1 MMKFGA
7 WTSVSKKRISAQT
20 EPADPMSGKGLIKS
34 TARGLAFVVIVPM
47 LVSFHIRA
55 AFLGPDRALESS
67 SQALSLVPGLIGQYL
82 RNAFLRQVL
91 DGCHSSAVIGFGT
104 IFSCVKARVD
114 RNAYV
119 GPNCNLGWVH
129 IEHDVLLAAGVHSPS
144 GPLMHGIQRLD
155 VPIRD
160 QPGQPRCVRI
170 GAGSWI
176 GNHAIV
182 MQNVGRDTIVGAG
195 SVVTKELP
203 DRVVAAGVP
212 ARILRPR

>member
-1 MMKFGA
+1 
-7 WTSVSKKRISAQT
+7 
-20 EPADPMSGKGLIKS
+20 
-34 TARGLAFVVIVPM
+34 
-47 LVSFHIRA
+47 
-55 AFLGPDRALESS
+55 
-67 SQALSLVPGLIGQYL
+67 
-82 RNAFLRQVL
+82 
-91 DGCHSSAVIGFGT
+91 
-104 IFSCVKARVD
+104 
-114 RNAYV
+114 
-119 GPNCNLGWVH
+119 
-129 IEHDVLLAAGVHSPS
+129 
-144 GPLMHGIQRLD
+144 MHGIQRLD